1 MKWVAY
7 VLFMVTFLVGLL
19 PAQNEIVRDH
29 LRVRL
34 EQRFEQASLT
44 AAREYIFAKT
54 TLPRFYQQRD
64 FQPAWCHAGR
74 PTGALVSFVDALD
87 RLDREGLRPEDYH
100 LAALKHLLE
109 QVPAKGALPAN
120 LAADLD
126 LLATDAFLMAAA
138 HLLSGRLDPQVL
150 DAEWHADRREMDLAE
165 YLQKSLATPRLDI
178 ALQDLTPNYEGYRA
192 LRRQL
197 ALLRTF
203 PEDEAG
209 APLVFSSGLKPGQS
223 HADVVLV
230 RDAVARLTGMV
241 PAPQSEPTGYDPA
254 LVKAV
259 KALQRSYGLDDDG
272 VIGSRTQAMLSQTR
286 SALIQRI
293 EINMERWRW
302 LPRDLGDRHILV
314 NIADFS
320 AEVWEQGRV
329 VDRYQVIV
337 GRDQR
342 RTPVFSRKMTYLVLA
357 PYWHVP
363 PSLAVQDKLPLL
375 RKDAAKLLE
384 QGYEVF
390 LGWGSEEQKIDV
402 GKIDWRAVSAKNFP
416 YRLRQKPGPLNALG
430 SVKFMFPNPFNI
442 YIHDTPS
449 RELFAKSGRAFSS
462 GCIRIERP
470 LDLAAYLLRDQPRWT
485 PATLAAAVAANQETT
500 VMLSTPVMVHLLYW
514 TVWADETGALQRR
527 FDIYGRDQRVAE
539 AWQETAPRPPA
550 NP

>member
-1 MKWVAY
+1 MKWVVF
-7 VLFMVTFLVGLL
+7 VLGMVTFLVLKV
-19 PAQNEIVRDH
+19 PAQHEAVRDR

-34 EQRFEQASLT
+34 EQRHEQET
-44 AAREYIFAKT
+44 FIAAGDLIFAQT
-54 TLPRFYQQRD
+54 TLPRFYLQRD
-64 FQPAWCHAGR
+64 FQPAWRDAGR
-74 PTGALVSFVDALD
+74 PSAGFAVLLEALQQ
-87 RLDREGLRPEDYH
+87 LDREGLRPEDYH
-100 LAALKHLLE
+100 LAALKRLIA
-109 QVPAKGALPAN
+109 QVPTTGEVPAALAV
-120 LAADLD
+120 DLD

-138 HLLSGRLDPQVL
+138 HLLSGRLDPQAL

-165 YLQKSLATPRLDI
+165 YLAQHLAAGRPDT
-178 ALQDLTPNYEGYRA
+178 ALLDLTPPYSGYQA

-197 ALLRTF
+197 ALLRAAPDDDVGVALTF
-203 PEDEAG
+203 SP
-209 APLVFSSGLKPGQS
+209 GLKPGQT

-230 RDAVARLTGMV
+230 RGAVARLAGTV
-241 PAPQSEPTGYDPA
+241 PPPQGEPTLYDPA

-272 VIGSRTQAMLSQTR
+272 VIGSRSQAMLNQTR
-286 SALIQRI
+286 AALIQRI

-302 LPRDLGDRHILV
+302 LPRDLGDRHIRV
-314 NIADFS
+314 NIADFY
-320 AEVWEQGRV
+320 AEVWEGGRV

-375 RKDAAKLLE
+375 RKDAAKLVE

-390 LGWGSEEQKIDV
+390 SGWGAEEQKIDV
-402 GKIDWRAVSAKNFP
+402 NKVDWRNVTAKGFS

-470 LDLAAYLLRDQPRWT
+470 LELAAYLLRDQPRWT
-485 PATLAAAVAANQETT
+485 PSAIAAVVAANQETT
-500 VMLSTPVMVHLLYW
+500 VMLSAPVMVHLLYW
-514 TVWADETGALQRR
+514 TAWADEGGALQRR
-527 FDIYGRDQRVAE
+527 FDIYGRDQRMAE
-539 AWQETAPRPPA
+539 AWQETAPRPPGSR
-550 NP
+550 